1 MSIRWVMLLQHIGLF
16 ALLVTLVSVVY
27 NGLRREDVVEIVQ
40 VGLRRAVFFVT
51 MSLAVFGIGGF
62 LLAMWL

>member
-1 MSIRWVMLLQHIGLF
+1 MSIRWVMLLQHVGLF

-27 NGLRREDVVEIVQ
+27 NGLRSDNVAEIVK
-40 VGLRRAVFFVT
+40 VGLRRAGFFVG

-62 LLAMWL
+62 LLAAWL